1 MHNSCRKN
9 ITRRL
14 EHNSAIARTEWIDQ
28 EDEGLFDIFE
38 EFENMIMHLMLKLM
52 DVSTIFFLFQVK
64 WMFLA
69 RNIV

>member
-1 MHNSCRKN
+1 M
-9 ITRRL
+9 
-14 EHNSAIARTEWIDQ
+14 IDQ

-52 DVSTIFFLFQVK
+52 DVSTIFFLFLVK